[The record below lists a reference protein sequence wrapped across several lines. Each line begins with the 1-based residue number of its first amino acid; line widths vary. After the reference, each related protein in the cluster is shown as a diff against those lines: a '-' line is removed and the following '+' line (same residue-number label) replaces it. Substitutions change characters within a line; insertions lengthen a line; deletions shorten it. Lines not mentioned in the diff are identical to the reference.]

1 MDEPVPDNRV
11 PIAPGVLLPASA
23 LRFTFSRSGGPGGQN
38 VNKLS
43 TKATIQVADLA
54 DAMPPWALKRL
65 LIHAGS
71 RLAGDGEREPPGDR
85 EGPGDREESGGRE
98 ESDDLEET
106 GGRGDRI
113 IITDSS
119 SRSQQSNKQA
129 CLAKLRMM
137 VVEAM
142 NRPKRR
148 RATKPSRA
156 SIQRRLDAKKHRSR
170 RLQERRKPTDS

>member
-1 MDEPVPDNRV
+1 MLIDPSDNPAMDETSPDNRI
-11 PIAPGVLLPASA
+11 PIAPGVLLAESA

-43 TKATIQVADLA
+43 TKAMLTVNVQDLA
-54 DAMPPWALKRL
+54 EVLPPWALRRL

-71 RLAGDGEREPPGDR
+71 RLAGDGER
-85 EGPGDREESGGRE
+85 
-98 ESDDLEET
+98 L
-106 GGRGDRI
+106 

-119 SRSQQSNKQA
+119 SRSQHANRRA
-129 CLAKLRMM
+129 CIVKLRMM

-148 RATKPSRA
+148 RPTKPSRG
-156 SIQRRLDAKKHRSR
+156 SIQRRLDAKRHRSKR
-170 RLQERRKPTDS
+170 KSERREPTDT

>member
-1 MDEPVPDNRV
+1 MDEPTPDNRC
-11 PIAPGVLLPASA
+11 PIAPGVALPESA

-43 TKATIQVADLA
+43 TKATLTVQIEDLGQA
-54 DAMPPWALKRL
+54 IPLWTLKRL

-71 RLAGDGEREPPGDR
+71 RLAGDG
-85 EGPGDREESGGRE
+85 
-98 ESDDLEET
+98 
-106 GGRGDRI
+106 DRI

-119 SRSQQSNKQA
+119 SRSQQANKQA

-156 SIQRRLDAKKHRSR
+156 SIQRRLDAKRHRSR
-170 RLQERRKPTDS
+170 RLSERRDPSDN

>member
-1 MDEPVPDNRV
+1 MDEPTPDNRV

-43 TKATIQVADLA
+43 TKATLTIQVADLQ

-71 RLAGDGEREPPGDR
+71 RLAGDGEREYSEDGERPED
-85 EGPGDREESGGRE
+85 PGDREEAGGR
-98 ESDDLEET
+98 EET

-170 RLQERRKPTDS
+170 RLQERRKPTDT

>member
-1 MDEPVPDNRV
+1 MDETCSDNRI
-11 PIAPGVLLPASA
+11 PIAPGVSLAESS

-43 TKATIQVADLA
+43 TKATLTVQIEDMAEVL
-54 DAMPPWALKRL
+54 PIWALKRL

-71 RLAGDGEREPPGDR
+71 RLAGDG
-85 EGPGDREESGGRE
+85 
-98 ESDDLEET
+98 
-106 GGRGDRI
+106 DRI

-119 SRSQQSNKQA
+119 SRSQQANKQA
-129 CLAKLRMM
+129 CVAKLRLM

-148 RATKPSRA
+148 RPTKPSRG
-156 SIQRRLDAKKHRSR
+156 SIQRRLDTKKHRAKRKS
-170 RLQERRKPTDS
+170 ERREPTDT

>member
-1 MDEPVPDNRV
+1 MDDHSPDNRI
-11 PIAPGVLLPASA
+11 PIAPGVLLGEAS

-43 TKATIQVADLA
+43 TKATLTVQIEDLA
-54 DAMPPWALKRL
+54 TVLPMWALKRL

-71 RLAGDGEREPPGDR
+71 RLAGDGER
-85 EGPGDREESGGRE
+85 
-98 ESDDLEET
+98 
-106 GGRGDRI
+106 I

-119 SRSQQSNKQA
+119 SRSQQANKQA
-129 CLAKLRMM
+129 CVAKLRMM

-148 RATKPSRA
+148 RPTKPSRG
-156 SIQRRLDAKKHRSR
+156 SIQRRLDSKRHRAKLKS
-170 RLQERRKPTDS
+170 ERREPNDQ

>member
-1 MDEPVPDNRV
+1 MDESTPDNRI
-11 PIAPGVLLPASA
+11 PIAPGVSLQESA

-43 TKATIQVADLA
+43 TKATLTIQIDQLGE
-54 DAMPPWALKRL
+54 AMPIWALKRL

-71 RLAGDGEREPPGDR
+71 RLAGDG
-85 EGPGDREESGGRE
+85 
-98 ESDDLEET
+98 
-106 GGRGDRI
+106 DRI

-119 SRSQQSNKQA
+119 SRSQSANKQA

-148 RATKPSRA
+148 RPTKPSRG
-156 SIQRRLDAKKHRSR
+156 SIQRRLDAKRHRSQRKADR
-170 RLQERRKPTDS
+170 RDPSDT

>member
-1 MDEPVPDNRV
+1 MIPPLDTQTRTPDNPIMDEPAPEHGIQ
-11 PIAPGVLLPASA
+11 IAPGVWLPESA
-23 LRFTFSRSGGPGGQN
+23 LKFTFSRSGGPGGQN

-43 TKATIQVADLA
+43 TKATLTIQIEDLGEA
-54 DAMPPWALKRL
+54 LPIWALKRL

-71 RLAGDGEREPPGDR
+71 RLAGE
-85 EGPGDREESGGRE
+85 
-98 ESDDLEET
+98 
-106 GGRGDRI
+106 GDRI

-119 SRSQQSNKQA
+119 SRSQHANKQA

-148 RATKPSRA
+148 RPTKPSRA
-156 SIQRRLDAKKHRSR
+156 SIQRRLDAKRHRSQR
-170 RLQERRKPTDS
+170 KAERRDPSDT

>member
-1 MDEPVPDNRV
+1 MDEPTPDNRL
-11 PIAPGVLLPASA
+11 PIAPGVSLQESA

-43 TKATIQVADLA
+43 TKATLTIQIEDLSEV
-54 DAMPPWALKRL
+54 MPLWALKRL

-71 RLAGDGEREPPGDR
+71 RLAGDGDRGDR
-85 EGPGDREESGGRE
+85 GESGGRG
-98 ESDDLEET
+98 ES
-106 GGRGDRI
+106 GARI

-119 SRSQQSNKQA
+119 SRSQHTNKQA

-148 RATKPSRA
+148 RTTKPSRA
-156 SIQRRLDAKKHRSR
+156 SIQRRLDTKRHRSR
-170 RLQERRKPTDS
+170 RLSERNKSDDT